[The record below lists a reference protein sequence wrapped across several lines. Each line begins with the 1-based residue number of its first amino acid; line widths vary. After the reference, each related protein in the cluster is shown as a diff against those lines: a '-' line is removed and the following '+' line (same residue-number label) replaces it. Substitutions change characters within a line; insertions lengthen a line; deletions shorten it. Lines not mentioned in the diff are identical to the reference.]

1 MSVTRRFMMVG
12 VLGACAPI
20 RARVPVTSASSREA
34 SDGAPARPS
43 ANGPAPARPENG
55 AGDNAGFNGWLRAF
69 RSRAAR
75 QGIADSVLERALG
88 GAKYL
93 PRVVASASSQPE
105 FTRSLEDNIALAA
118 SDERIRVGKQKLA
131 RHRALFG
138 RIERRFQVEREVVC
152 AIWGHESTF
161 GARRGDIEVVSALAS
176 LSYGG
181 VRAAFF
187 EGQLVAALKILQA
200 GDVALEDL
208 RGSWAGAMG
217 HTQFIP
223 TSYLAHAV
231 DFDGDGR
238 RDIWSD
244 DPTDALASAAAYLRD
259 AGWRFGEPWGVEVD
273 ASGRQMNGRPAPDL
287 PGSQLLQPLGD
298 PGPRFLVFN
307 NYKVLRRYNNAMAYA
322 IGVGH
327 LADRLAG
334 GAPFKGPFPRDG
346 QGLSLEDRKEIQRRL
361 ERLGFELGTIDGVI
375 GDKTIAAIRTF
386 QADRGL
392 PVDGVADKE
401 LLSALRGSRG

>member
-1 MSVTRRFMMVG
+1 MTLTRRLMMAGFV
-12 VLGACAPI
+12 GACAPI
-20 RARVPVTSASSREA
+20 RSRFTAPAATSASASRSPAANRAVPRPGNADVAAPERA
-34 SDGAPARPS
+34 SVEEP
-43 ANGPAPARPENG
+43 
-55 AGDNAGFNGWLRAF
+55 GFDAWIRAF
-69 RSRAAR
+69 RGRASAK
-75 QGIADSVLERALG
+75 GISGPVLDRALR
-88 GAKYL
+88 GASYL
-93 PRVVASASSQPE
+93 PHVVASANKQPE

-118 SDERIRVGKQKLA
+118 SDERIRVGKKKLA
-131 RHRALFG
+131 QHRTLFTK
-138 RIERRFQVEREVVC
+138 IERKYRVEREVVC

-161 GARRGDIEVVSALAS
+161 GARRGKIEVVSALAS

-181 VRAAFF
+181 VRSDFF
-187 EGQLVAALKILQA
+187 ESQLVAALKILQA
-200 GDVALEDL
+200 GDVSVENL

-244 DPTDALASAAAYLRD
+244 DPGDALASAAAYLKNS
-259 AGWRFGEPWGVEVD
+259 GWRFGEPWGVEVD
-273 ASGRQMNGRPAPDL
+273 PAGRQMNGRPAPNL

-334 GAPFKGPFPRDG
+334 GPPFKGPFPRDG
-346 QGLSLEDRKEIQRRL
+346 EGLTLADRKEIQRRL
-361 ERLGFELGTIDGVI
+361 ERLGFDLGTIDGVI
-375 GDKTIAAIRTF
+375 GDKTIAAIQTF
-386 QADRGL
+386 QRDRGL
-392 PVDGVADKE
+392 RVDGVANKA
-401 LLSALRGSRG
+401 LLVALR